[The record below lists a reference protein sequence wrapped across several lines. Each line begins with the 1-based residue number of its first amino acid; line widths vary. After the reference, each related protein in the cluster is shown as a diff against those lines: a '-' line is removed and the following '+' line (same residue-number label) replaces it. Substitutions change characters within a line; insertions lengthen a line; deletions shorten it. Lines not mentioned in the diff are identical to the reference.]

1 MPNDRDLFAEEQSM
15 VSMSF
20 GDHIEELRARLILA
34 LLGLMVGVVLTF
46 IPGVNLGQRIMKK
59 MQEPAQKAL
68 DAFYSDRAKARADEA
83 RKQSAVTEPIQ
94 AIIPAEN
101 LIGELRKIAPK
112 LDLPSAEELKDKSI
126 KLPLRYDES
135 EMITMLPG
143 LTEPKSALISLAP
156 LETMTIFFMVC

>member
-1 MPNDRDLFAEEQSM
+1 MPNDRDLFSEEQTM

-68 DAFYSDRAKARADEA
+68 DSFYSDRAKTRAEEA
-83 RKQSAVTEPIQ
+83 RKNSTVTESIQ
-94 AIIPAEN
+94 ATIPASDFVA
-101 LIGELRKIAPK
+101 ELRKLAPK
-112 LDLPSAEELKDKSI
+112 LDLPTAEELKGKVV
-126 KLPLRYDES
+126 KFP
-135 EMITMLPG
+135 
-143 LTEPKSALISLAP
+143 
-156 LETMTIFFMVC
+156 